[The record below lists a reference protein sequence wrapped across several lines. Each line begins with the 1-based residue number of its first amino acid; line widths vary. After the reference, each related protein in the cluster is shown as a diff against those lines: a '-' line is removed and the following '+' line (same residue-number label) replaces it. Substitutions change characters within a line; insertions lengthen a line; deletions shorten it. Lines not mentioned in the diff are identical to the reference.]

1 VEPVKKKII
10 IAVFVLLFVSV
21 GLLVYIGQNNK
32 KTGELF
38 YSGTIEAT
46 QARLSFQVP
55 GRIST
60 VNVEEG
66 QSVKKGQMIA
76 ELDRS
81 EFEARYE
88 QAKANL
94 DRAQKAKQQAETAL
108 EISRKTL
115 PAEVA
120 RAEAA
125 LKSARDSMTDAAKNY
140 RRFEELFRKEVVS
153 EKERDTL
160 KLQYDVAKSRVA
172 ESESLLRLA
181 RGNLDR
187 IESARGDI
195 ATASA
200 QIDLAR
206 ASLDQAAVQLGYTRL
221 NSPLDGVVTSRN
233 IEPGETVNVGREVIT
248 ISDLHRVDLKIFVE
262 ETVIGKVR
270 PGQKVAVTVD
280 TFPGNVYHGVVSF
293 VSPEGEFTPKVI
305 QTQKERVKLVY
316 LVKVSVPNPDYDLKA
331 GMPADARIRE

>member
-1 VEPVKKKII
+1 MKKKII
-10 IAVFVLLFVSV
+10 ILVFVALLIGV
-21 GLLVYIGQNNK
+21 GLLVYIGQKNK

-60 VNVEEG
+60 VNAEEG
-66 QSVKKGQMIA
+66 QTVKKGQMIA
-76 ELDRS
+76 ELDRA

-88 QAKANL
+88 QARANL
-94 DRAQKAKQQAETAL
+94 DRAQKARQQLETVL
-108 EISRKTL
+108 EISKKTL
-115 PAEVA
+115 PAEVS

-125 LKSARDSMTDAAKNY
+125 LKSARDSMTDSTKNY
-140 RRFEELFRKEVVS
+140 RRFEELFSKEVVS

-187 IESARGDI
+187 IDAARNDI

-200 QIDLAR
+200 QIDVAR
-206 ASLDQAAVQLGYTRL
+206 ASLNQAAVQLEYTRL
-221 NSPLDGVVTSRN
+221 KSPLDGVVTSRN

-262 ETVIGKVR
+262 ETAIGKVK
-270 PGQKVAVTVD
+270 PGQSVEVSVD
-280 TFPGNVYHGVVSF
+280 TFPGKVYHGTVSF
-293 VSPEGEFTPKVI
+293 VSPEGEFTPKII

-316 LVKVSVPNPDYDLKA
+316 LVKVSIPNPDYDLKA
-331 GMPADARIRE
+331 GMPADARIRQ

>member
-1 VEPVKKKII
+1 MKPVKKRII
-10 IAVFVLLFVSV
+10 IGVFVLLFVSV

-81 EFEARYE
+81 EYAARYE
-88 QAKANL
+88 QARANL
-94 DRAQKAKQQAETAL
+94 DRAQKAKQQAITAL
-108 EISRKTL
+108 EISKKTL
-115 PAEVA
+115 PAEVS

-125 LKSARDSMTDAAKNY
+125 LKSTRDSMADAAKNY

-187 IESARGDI
+187 IEAARGDI

-200 QIDLAR
+200 QVDVAR

-221 NSPLDGVVTSRN
+221 KSPLDGVVTSRN
-233 IEPGETVNVGREVIT
+233 IEPGETVNVGR
-248 ISDLHRVDLKIFVE
+248 K
-262 ETVIGKVR
+262 
-270 PGQKVAVTVD
+270 
-280 TFPGNVYHGVVSF
+280 
-293 VSPEGEFTPKVI
+293 
-305 QTQKERVKLVY
+305 
-316 LVKVSVPNPDYDLKA
+316 
-331 GMPADARIRE
+331 